1 MKYKLIIKKNLNQQI
16 IWTGSG
22 STIWIALFASG
33 HYQLNITWD
42 HPDIFPSLT
51 SLLIVASSLHVLTF
65 STLCLGRF
73 LICKIHSAFHSR
85 GTYCTFNRF
94 QTLQKRS
101 GCHAIAAGHR
111 GAHSKYLGGGVLF
124 NLGPTFVFVSDKC
137 TDVYLPSFLQV
148 PKPTQLKIQM

>member
-73 LICKIHSAFHSR
+73 LIRRIYGAYHSR
-85 GTYCTFNRF
+85 GTYFTFNIF
-94 QTLQKRS
+94 KTLPKRS
-101 GCHAIAAGHR
+101 GCHAIAAGN
-111 GAHSKYLGGGVLF
+111 YLHVTRSHTASWLRDGGSSCTECERRFEKRYWLSF
-124 NLGPTFVFVSDKC
+124 N
-137 TDVYLPSFLQV
+137 
-148 PKPTQLKIQM
+148 